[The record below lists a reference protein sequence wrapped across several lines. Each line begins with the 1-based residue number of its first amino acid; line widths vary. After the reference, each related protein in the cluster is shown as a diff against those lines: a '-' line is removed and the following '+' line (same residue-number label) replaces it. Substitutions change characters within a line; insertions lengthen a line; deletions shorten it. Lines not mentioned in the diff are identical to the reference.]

1 MWLHLQRGGS
11 RIVLYDPDLI
21 DSDITRGFTV
31 NGISKLVRLNVC
43 SATDT
48 GDGLSAWSSIL
59 HILLNGFIHFVGG

>member
-1 MWLHLQRGGS
+1 M
-11 RIVLYDPDLI
+11 
-21 DSDITRGFTV
+21 

-48 GDGLSAWSSIL
+48 GDGLLAWSSIL